1 MFRFKHVIA
10 FAAAAVVSALVACG
24 TPKKECSA
32 ANCGGCCDSSGVCQQ
47 GETSLACGASG
58 NTCDVC
64 ATGEQCVA
72 AVCVPGSVVGGGS
85 GATGGGTGTTGGGS
99 ATTGGGTGTT
109 GGGSATTGGGTGTTG
124 GGSATTGGGTGTTG
138 GGTGATGGGTGA
150 PFDAG
155 LSEQDAGTTLSD
167 GGAFY
172 PPTVDITFSPDC
184 GQITPTAGNEA
195 GDWYYSA
202 LCIDDSIFNAITS
215 NQQLQQFCA
224 PVAITTKQGVAA
236 GTAKLSGGGV
246 SITQNL
252 VGRVY
257 FHLSAGGACG
267 SSLGCNGVPGYFPNY
282 GLEGTCAVVSGKCEC
297 DITRNINNSASNSY
311 EYDGGVLK
319 SGNDTYLST
328 IAEPTL
334 SYRDITDGGIPG
346 VYGMTR
352 VGQ

>member
-32 ANCGGCCDSSGVCQQ
+32 ANCGGCCDASGVCQQ

-85 GATGGGTGTTGGGS
+85 GAMGGGAGTTGGGS
-99 ATTGGGTGTT
+99 A
-109 GGGSATTGGGTGTTG
+109 
-124 GGSATTGGGTGTTG
+124 TGGGTGTTG
-138 GGTGATGGGTGA
+138 GGTGATGGGTGT

-167 GGAFY
+167 GGTFY

-202 LCIDDSIFNAITS
+202 LCIDDAIFNAITS
-215 NQQLQQFCA
+215 NQQLQQYCA

-257 FHLSAGGACG
+257 FHLSAGGVCG
-267 SSLGCNGVPGYFPNY
+267 FPQGCNGVPGYFPNY
-282 GLEGTCAVVSGKCEC
+282 GLQGTCAVVSGKCEC
-297 DITRNINNSASNSY
+297 DITRDINNSATNSY